1 MAVDKRT
8 ARLGILATVSL
19 LLISLIGVRLWFLQG
34 VKAEWYQA
42 KVTSAKTRTV
52 YIAPERGRIFD
63 ADGRVV
69 ADNRSFITVT
79 VDWQVVRKFKNRLEL
94 FTRLSGPLN
103 TPVDDL
109 MRRYDPCYKIPDDPC
124 PYGQRFDTLLPL
136 PLKEDVDEVTVNY
149 LMERSEDFPGIDATV
164 QYKRVYPYAPI
175 ASHVIGFMGSIS
187 AEALQSYLDQGYKR
201 NERIGQFGVEQSM
214 ERELHGRWG
223 KKVYEVDASGAVV
236 RELVDQGIE
245 PVAGFDIQLSVD
257 LDIQQYAEQALET
270 ELRMR
275 RNLAEDLM
283 HGDSAPHNPLDRET
297 NWSTRVYRKPLPNG
311 EFLDYPEWVQHK
323 APAGSVVVVNHHNG
337 QVIAMA
343 SYPAF
348 DNRWMEAGVS
358 QDKYQQLFPSKNP
371 DGSKIDPDKSIL
383 VNRAVQ
389 GNYNYGSS
397 FKPFVAWSALH
408 AGLITAQD
416 VFLDEGYYTLTSIDA
431 NNCQQNGGLAR
442 CIFKNA
448 TNKRSLKPS
457 SYGPVTVTDA
467 LAVSSDTFFYRLG
480 EMAYTT
486 PGVGRTILQENLMRF
501 GFGTKS
507 GIQLPYE
514 WKGRLPTN
522 EVKADLVARGVLSK
536 KEAPRL
542 VVGDNVQM
550 AIGQGLMAGTPL
562 QLAMGYA
569 TLANGGFLLKASILK
584 AIWAPLTPDAGPA
597 VADLEKGEVRVSFDR
612 AVVRDQLEMD
622 PETVYKPIVIGLTRV
637 IRGPGVFYGFQHETT
652 GERLFKGFPVN
663 IAGKTGTAQGAGN
676 LPWNDSSAF
685 AGFGV
690 TDLDAENPT
699 DVPYTVVAYLE
710 KSGYGSKAAAPV
722 VKCVFLALTGNV
734 TLDPVVIADPLDTD
748 SLQAAPTRSLSNTF
762 CLNGSS
768 GLKD

>member
-8 ARLGILATVSL
+8 ARLGVLATVA
-19 LLISLIGVRLWFLQG
+19 LILIGLLGARLWFLQG
-34 VKAEWYQA
+34 VKADWYQA
-42 KVTSAKTRTV
+42 KVTSAKTRVV

-63 ADGRVV
+63 ADGRIV
-69 ADNRSFITVT
+69 ADNKSFLTVT

-94 FTRLSGPLN
+94 FTRLSGPLK

-109 MRRYDPCYKIPDDPC
+109 MRRFEPCYNLPKPC
-124 PYGQRFDTLLPL
+124 NKGQQFDSLLPL
-136 PLKEDVDEVTVNY
+136 PLKEDVDEATINF
-149 LMERSEDFPGIDATV
+149 LKERSEDYPGIDVAI
-164 QYKRVYPYAPI
+164 QYKRIYPYAPI
-175 ASHVIGFMGSIS
+175 ASHVIGFMGSITK
-187 AEALQSYLDQGYKR
+187 ETLKDYLLQGYKR

-223 KKVYEVDASGAVV
+223 KRVYEVDASGATV
-236 RELVDQGIE
+236 RELTDQSIE
-245 PVAGFDIQLSVD
+245 PVAGFDVQLSVD
-257 LDIQQYAEQALET
+257 LDIQLYAEQALET
-270 ELRMR
+270 ELRSR
-275 RNLAEDLM
+275 RNLAEDLTQ
-283 HGDSAPHNPLDRET
+283 GDSAPHNPLDRET
-297 NWSTRVYRKPLPNG
+297 SWSTRVYRRPLKDG
-311 EFLDYPEWVQHK
+311 SFIDYPEWVQHK
-323 APAGSVVVVNHHNG
+323 APAGSVVVVNHHTG
-337 QVIAMA
+337 QIVAMA
-343 SYPAF
+343 SYPSF
-348 DNRWMEAGVS
+348 DNRWMESGISKA
-358 QDKYQQLFPSKNP
+358 KYDQLFPSKNG

-397 FKPFVAWSALH
+397 FKPFVAWSAIH
-408 AGLITAQD
+408 AGLITATD
-416 VFLDEGYYTLTSIDA
+416 VYTDEGYYNLTSIDA

-448 TNKRSLKPS
+448 TNKRTLKPS
-457 SYGPVTVTDA
+457 SYGPVTVADA

-480 EMAYTT
+480 EMAYLV
-486 PGVGRTILQENLMRF
+486 PQVGRHILQDNLMRF

-507 GIQLPYE
+507 GIQLPFE

-522 EVKADLVARGVLSK
+522 EVKAELVRRGVLSK
-536 KEAPRL
+536 NEAPRL

-569 TLANGGFLLKASILK
+569 TFANGGFLLQPSIVK
-584 AIWAPLTPDAGPA
+584 AIWAPLTPNAVEAGK
-597 VADLEKGEVRVSFDR
+597 ADLEQGTVRVSYER
-612 AVVRDQLEMD
+612 PVVRDQLEMD
-622 PETVYKPIVIGLTRV
+622 PATVYDPIVLGLTRV
-637 IRGPGVFYGFQHETT
+637 VRGPGTYYGFYHETT
-652 GERLFKGFPVN
+652 GERLFKGFPIN

-676 LPWNDSSAF
+676 LPWNDSSVF
-685 AGFGV
+685 AAFGV
-690 TDLDAENPT
+690 SDLNTEVAN

-722 VKCVFLALTGNV
+722 VKCIFLALTEQV
-734 TLDPVVIADPLDTD
+734 KLDPVVISDPLDLTGVT
-748 SLQAAPTRSLSNTF
+748 AAPARQLRNSF